1 MEGKPIIC
9 IFCKNPNIKLPLL
22 KTPDGRYYHQD
33 CVELRSALD
42 VSTGLI
48 LAKPISIPARKQK
61 VLKGGGNHAG

>member
-1 MEGKPIIC
+1 
-9 IFCKNPNIKLPLL
+9 LPLL